1 MRPAHIRIYPDARL
15 PFDILACVNAPPL
28 ATPSSDD
35 RPIWDIWL
43 SSLWLP
49 SITVAVELGLFE
61 ALRESPATSEELA
74 RRLELNPRGTR
85 LLLQLL
91 VSLGALVLHD
101 GSFQLAPL
109 ARNYLLSDSP
119 FFWGHVWSLSIDL
132 SPIHA
137 KLRDMLLTKP
147 RAPTANAPSSPEE
160 PVAAWESGQI
170 DLERAGRIARFM
182 NSHSM
187 AAAVGLARA
196 SSFESANRLLDV
208 GGGSGC
214 FSIALAQ
221 RNPQL
226 RCTVM
231 DLPAMCRWAQDYIDA
246 AGVRD
251 RVDTRG
257 IDMFR
262 EDWPRGYDAI
272 FFSNIFHDWSF
283 ETCAKLAASAY
294 AALLEAG
301 RVYLHEMLLD
311 DTGTAP
317 RTAAAFSVLMLIGT
331 RGQQFRFVEL
341 QRMLENAG
349 FVDVTVTPAHG
360 YYSLVSARKR

>member
-1 MRPAHIRIYPDARL
+1 
-15 PFDILACVNAPPL
+15 VNAPPL

-85 LLLQLL
+85 PLLQLL

-101 GSFQLAPL
+101 GNFQLAPL
-109 ARNYLLSDSP
+109 AQNYLLSDSP

-137 KLRDMLLTKP
+137 RLRDSLVARP
-147 RAPTANAPSSPEE
+147 RPSAASAPSQPAHLVE
-160 PVAAWESGQI
+160 AWESGRI
-170 DLERAGRIARFM
+170 DLERAGGIARFM

-187 AAAVGLARA
+187 AAAAGLAKTV
-196 SSFESANRLLDV
+196 SFESIARLLDV

-226 RCTVM
+226 RCTIM
-231 DLPAMCRWAQDYIDA
+231 DLAAMCHWAQKYIDT
-246 AGVRD
+246 AGIGD
-251 RVDTRG
+251 RVDTRSV
-257 IDMFR
+257 DMFR
-262 EDWPRGYDAI
+262 EAWPQGYDAI
-272 FFSNIFHDWSF
+272 FFSNVFHDWSF
-283 ETCAKLAASAY
+283 ETCVQLAASAY
-294 AALLEAG
+294 AALPGNG
-301 RVYLHEMLLD
+301 RIYLHEMLLD
-311 DTGTAP
+311 DSGTAP

-331 RGQQFRFVEL
+331 RGQQFRFVDL
-341 QRMLENAG
+341 RKLLASAG

-360 YYSLVSARKR
+360 YYSLVSGRKR

>member
-1 MRPAHIRIYPDARL
+1 M
-15 PFDILACVNAPPL
+15 PFDILWRVRPVQPSPPV
-28 ATPSSDD
+28 ADD

-49 SITVAVELGLFE
+49 SITVADELGLFE
-61 ALRESPATSEELA
+61 SLNKNPATAEELA
-74 RRLELNPRGTR
+74 GRLDLSLHGVRPVI
-85 LLLQLL
+85 QLL
-91 VSLGALVLHD
+91 TSLGALVVHD
-101 GSFQLAPL
+101 GRFQLTPL
-109 ARNYLLSDSP
+109 ARDYLLRDSP
-119 FFWGHVWSLSIDL
+119 HFWGHVWSLSIDL

-137 KLRDMLLTKP
+137 RLRDMLVK
-147 RAPTANAPSSPEE
+147 APQPAAASAPGRPEP
-160 PVAAWESGQI
+160 PVKAWESGQI

-187 AAAVGLARA
+187 AAAGGLARA
-196 SSFESANRLLDV
+196 LSFEGTNRLLDV

-214 FSIALAQ
+214 FSIALAH
-221 RNPQL
+221 RNPQI

-231 DLPAMCRWAQDYIDA
+231 DLPAMCRWAQGYIDT
-246 AGVRD
+246 AGISD

-272 FFSNIFHDWSF
+272 FFSNIFHDWSY
-283 ETCAKLAASAY
+283 ETCAKLAANAY
-294 AALLEAG
+294 AALPEGG

-341 QRMLENAG
+341 QQMLEKAG

-360 YYSLVSARKR
+360 YYSLVSGRKP